1 MEILSLFLIGI
12 GLSMDA
18 FSLAICYGTLNLP
31 AKKEKL
37 LSLIVGTF
45 HFFMPLLG
53 MLTGHLLKN
62 FVSLDF
68 RYVIFTI
75 FMVIGYEMLDGAL
88 KKEVKLILL
97 NSIGLFIFG
106 FTVSIDSF
114 SAGIGIEFI
123 SDKHLLCS
131 LIFSFTSASFTFI
144 GLKLGGKLNEKFKNL
159 SQIAGSIILMCL
171 SIYYLFK

>member
-1 MEILSLFLIGI
+1 MEILSLFLIGV

-18 FSLAICYGTLNLP
+18 FSLAICYGTLNLSLER
-31 AKKEKL
+31 EKL

-53 MLTGHLLKN
+53 MMMGHILKN

-68 RYVIFTI
+68 RYVIFII

-88 KKEVKLILL
+88 KRETKLILL
-97 NSIGLFIFG
+97 NNIGLFIFG

-131 LIFSFTSASFTFI
+131 LIFSFTSAVFTFA
-144 GLKLGGKLNEKFKNL
+144 GLRLGDKLNDKFKNV
-159 SQIAGSIILMCL
+159 SQIIGAIILMCL
-171 SIYYLFK
+171 SVYYLFK